1 VKGRLDEGMAWLAK
15 LYCDTMN
22 VIHYM
27 HDKYD
32 YERVMMALHD
42 THVRRCVVEFVAIN
56 CNDVRASRLVH
67 LIRHRSAP
75 AIYRTGMDCCMMNV
89 CACS

>member
-1 VKGRLDEGMAWLAK
+1 LLLSSQVGPKFPPLNSGDGPLDYAEVKGRLDEGMAWLAK

-32 YERVMMALHD
+32 YERVQMALHD
-42 THVRRCVVEFVAIN
+42 TYVRRWVPGCGLFGSFI
-56 CNDVRASRLVH
+56 
-67 LIRHRSAP
+67 
-75 AIYRTGMDCCMMNV
+75 
-89 CACS
+89 